1 MPLHAQVLCIG
12 GNALFALI
20 FMIGG
25 GTAWGEGDTGLGGF
39 LFALMAAALYT
50 GWVLLKFR
58 KYLSAETSL
67 QRELEIERL
76 YEEIQTLRANNPGGG
91 PAPGI

>member
-1 MPLHAQVLCIG
+1 MPLHAQIICIG

-20 FMIGG
+20 FLIGAT
-25 GTAWGEGDTGLGGF
+25 TASAEGDGGLAGF
-39 LFALMAAALYT
+39 LTALMVAALYT

-58 KYLSAETSL
+58 KYLSAEIAL

-91 PAPGI
+91 PAPV